1 MDLSIIIPVYNS
13 ELILPYLVKEINTA
27 LTNKNLNKELIFI
40 NDFSKDKS
48 WETIKSLSDSY
59 NFVKGINLKYNY
71 GQHNAIAAGLNH
83 ASGKYI
89 IMMDDDLQHDP
100 KYILK
105 IFDEL
110 KDGYDSCYVKY
121 LQRKHKLWKKI
132 LSYFNHIT
140 ASYLSGKPVSIY
152 TSSFKGISKDICNKI
167 NKDHNLEVFL
177 DWIIVENS
185 KRIQTIEILHRERF
199 RGNTNYNMK
208 KLLILWSNMILK
220 IKTKNSF
227 KIILLLF
234 LKFLINFVILKII
247 KKKEYKEKFI
257 IIEKTF

>member
-13 ELILPYLVKEINTA
+13 ELILPNLVKEIDIA
-27 LTNKNLNKELIFI
+27 LKDKNLNKELIFI
-40 NDFSKDKS
+40 NDLSKDKS
-48 WETIKSLSDSY
+48 WETIKNLTNSY
-59 NFVKGINLKYNY
+59 NFIKGINLKYNY

-83 ASGKYI
+83 ANGKYI

-105 IFDEL
+105 ILDEL
-110 KDGYDSCYVKY
+110 QNGYDSCYVKY

-132 LSYFNHIT
+132 LSYLNHIT

-152 TSSFKGISKDICNKI
+152 TSSFKGVRKDICNKI
-167 NKDHNLEVFL
+167 NNDHNFEVFL

-185 KRIQTIEILHRERF
+185 KKIQTIEILHRERF
-199 RGNTNYNMK
+199 KGKTNYNMK

-220 IKTKNSF
+220 IKPKNNF

-234 LKFLINFVILKII
+234 LKFIINFVVLKIF

>member
-13 ELILPYLVKEINTA
+13 ESILPHLVKEIDIA
-27 LTNKNLNKELIFI
+27 LIDKNLNKELIFI
-40 NDFSKDKS
+40 NDFSEDKS
-48 WETIKSLSDSY
+48 WKTIKHLSTSY
-59 NFVKGINLKYNY
+59 SYIKGINLKSNY

-105 IFDEL
+105 ILNEL
-110 KDGYDSCYVKY
+110 KDGHDSCYVKY
-121 LQRKHKLWKKI
+121 LQRKHKIWKKI
-132 LSYFNHIT
+132 LSYLNHIT
-140 ASYLSGKPVSIY
+140 SSYLSGKPISIY
-152 TSSFKGISKDICNKI
+152 TSSFKGIRNEICNKI
-167 NKDHNLEVFL
+167 KNDYSFEVFL

-199 RGNTNYNMK
+199 QGKTNYNMK
-208 KLLILWSNMILK
+208 KLLLLWSNMILK
-220 IKTKNSF
+220 IKPKNKF
-227 KIILLLF
+227 KMILLLF
-234 LKFLINFVILKII
+234 VKFIINFIILKII
-247 KKKEYKEKFI
+247 KKKDFKEKFI